1 MLWKDIMPVHVEQL
15 IESDWGTKPENR
27 PKLRPQKSQFGS
39 QITIEGAEGVPIPAQ
54 SPDFDR

>member
-39 QITIEGAEGVPIPAQ
+39 QITIEGAEGVPIPA
-54 SPDFDR
+54 